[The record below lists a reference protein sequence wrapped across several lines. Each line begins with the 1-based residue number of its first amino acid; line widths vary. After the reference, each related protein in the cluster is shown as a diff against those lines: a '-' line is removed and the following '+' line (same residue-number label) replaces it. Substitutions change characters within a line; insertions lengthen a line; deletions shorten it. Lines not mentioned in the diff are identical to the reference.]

1 MIKALSS
8 FLRSKGW
15 LGENHPGAQAALAA
29 CLSYLAASKAAVVI
43 ANLEDLY
50 GETNPQNVPGMW
62 KERPNW
68 LRKARHGF
76 EAFREMPDVI
86 RALREVDRFRKGE
99 KGRPGSPRGQESE
112 PTREEVG

>member
-1 MIKALSS
+1 MKDALAA
-8 FLRSKGW
+8 FLRRKGR
-15 LGENHPGAQAALAA
+15 LQGAGTGAEPVLAA
-29 CLSYLAASKAAVVI
+29 CLSYLAASKAGVVI

-86 RALREVDRFRKGE
+86 RALREVARLRRGE
-99 KGRPGSPRGQESE
+99 GARPGRPRRKESE
-112 PTREEVG
+112 SIREEVG